1 MPSEN
6 KLLGP
11 MVMLSVLLM
20 GCAASAP
27 PLPLDATSVNRVQ
40 SLALS
45 SFTKEDAAL
54 SCDQI
59 VAERQ
64 QIDVALAQNNEQI
77 EGNRTRNQVAGYF
90 GALFVIP
97 LVAIDNNGA
106 EKDEITRFYARRD
119 ILVKLGTVKGCG

>member
-1 MPSEN
+1 
-6 KLLGP
+6 

-27 PLPLDATSVNRVQ
+27 PLPPDATSVNRVQ

-64 QIDVALAQNNEQI
+64 QIDLALVQNNEQI

-106 EKDEITRFYARRD
+106 EKDEITQFYARRD